1 MKKILLSIL
10 LLLITPLSQ
19 AALDS
24 ANDDPIET
32 YIAELGEQDHFNSN
46 GDRLKTAA
54 AILQQDRANVH
65 EAIAIDRGDQ
75 VPDDNAFFAKK
86 TNRVKLQSMLSR
98 GYMSQETERN
108 ILNGTPVVSVSVYKD
123 HIDVE

>member
-1 MKKILLSIL
+1 MKKIPLSIL

-32 YIAELGEQDHFNSN
+32 YVAELGEQDHLNSH
-46 GDRLKTAA
+46 GDRLRTAA

-65 EAIAIDRGDQ
+65 EATAIDRGDQ
-75 VPDDNAFFAKK
+75 APNDHAFFAKK
-86 TNRVKLQSMLSR
+86 INRAKLQSMLSVAICPKKR
-98 GYMSQETERN
+98 KE
-108 ILNGTPVVSVSVYKD
+108 IF
-123 HIDVE
+123 